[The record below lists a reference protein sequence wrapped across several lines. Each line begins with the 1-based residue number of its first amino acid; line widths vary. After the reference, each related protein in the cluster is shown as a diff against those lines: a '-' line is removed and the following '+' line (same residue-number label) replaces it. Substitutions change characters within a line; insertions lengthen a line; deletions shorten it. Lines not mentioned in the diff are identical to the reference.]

1 VPKRGGGV
9 NLVPIDSA
17 VRFGE
22 IIPPGSS
29 VRVIGTTH
37 PLNAVSGARI
47 ERHLDV
53 GLTLD
58 EMLQE
63 ALDDHPDIRTRRDFI
78 VCIDSDPIE
87 ECNWHRVRAKAGT
100 VVTFRPRLQGG
111 NALRTVLGVVVA
123 VAAIILSV
131 PTGGMSLAVA
141 GALNVSAAT
150 ASALIAGGILPAGP
164 MALDA
169 LFQPGPDAISKR
181 LAPEASLDGMV
192 GA

>member
-1 VPKRGGGV
+1 V
-9 NLVPIDSA
+9 NLVPVDRG
-17 VRFGE
+17 VHFGE
-22 IIPPGSS
+22 IIPPGAS

-53 GLTLD
+53 GLTIE

-63 ALDDHPDIRTRRDFI
+63 ALEDRSGIRLRRDFI
-78 VCIDSDPIE
+78 VCIDSNPIE

-100 VVTFRPRLQGG
+100 VVTFIPRLQGG

-123 VAAIILSV
+123 VAAIILAA
-131 PTGGMSLAVA
+131 PTGGLSLSLA
-141 GALNVSAAT
+141 AAT
-150 ASALIAGGILPAGP
+150 GFSAGISSALIAGGIVPAGP
-164 MALDA
+164 IALDA

-181 LAPEASLDGMV
+181 LAPEASLEGMV